1 MEHKLLWPAILIM
14 KLGIFCRFR
23 NEPRWLKSFCPLA
36 WRSTAE
42 SVHPRL
48 LREASLVGH
57 LVAILIAPF
66 FYLLIAP
73 LSLAWYASILRRF
86 LISLLSFSSR
96 PSAVQSSPPC
106 GALRHRLSPLTSNR
120 GRGCQSS
127 PYLALASPPRGSIFL
142 RHRKNDV
149 QRG

>member
-86 LISLLSFSSR
+86 LISPLVLLTPQRRTVFTSLWSVAP
-96 PSAVQSSPPC
+96 PSLPVDQ
-106 GALRHRLSPLTSNR
+106 
-120 GRGCQSS
+120 Q
-127 PYLALASPPRGSIFL
+127 
-142 RHRKNDV
+142 
-149 QRG
+149 QR